1 MPIFITQ
8 GRYTQ
13 SAMTEM
19 IASPEDRAYLLGR
32 TALSSWRFDVGA

>member
-13 SAMTEM
+13 SAVTEM
-19 IASPEDRAYLLGR
+19 IASPESRAE
-32 TALSSWRFDVGA
+32 AVEK